1 MPEEPEPK
9 EPELGTL
16 VNSGPMAELDIELVR
31 HALETAKQNGFAE
44 VELELNGSAF
54 SARLESSPRPAPA
67 ASAPSHSSAA
77 VTELLEIKSPLVGY
91 YQPAKLPLEIDRPVK
106 PGEVVAGIAA
116 LGLVTEVESQ
126 VSGIVVEVLV
136 EPDQAVEFG
145 QPLARVMPA

>member
-1 MPEEPEPK
+1 
-9 EPELGTL
+9 
-16 VNSGPMAELDIELVR
+16 MAELDIELVR

-44 VELELNGSAF
+44 VELEWNGSSF
-54 SARLESSPRPAPA
+54 SARLETASRPAPA
-67 ASAPSHSSAA
+67 PNAPAAPSAP
-77 VTELLEIKSPLVGY
+77 VEQLLEIKSPLVGY

-106 PGEVVAGIAA
+106 KGEVIAGIAA

-136 EPDQAVEFG
+136 EPEQAVEFG